1 MLIKLDD
8 NGNTYI
14 AADSIEGIACNS
26 QRDTLTVTMKSGERH
41 TVGRDYNKSIWETMK
56 RIMVDVDVAL
66 AKRDG
71 EQPLLFA
78 QD

>member
-14 AADSIEGIACNS
+14 AADSIEGIAVNS
-26 QRDTLTVTMKSGERH
+26 ERYTLTVTMKSGERH
-41 TVGRDYNKSIWETMK
+41 TVGCDYGKTVWETMR
-56 RIMVDVDVAL
+56 RIMVDVDKAL

-71 EQPLLFA
+71 EKPLLFA